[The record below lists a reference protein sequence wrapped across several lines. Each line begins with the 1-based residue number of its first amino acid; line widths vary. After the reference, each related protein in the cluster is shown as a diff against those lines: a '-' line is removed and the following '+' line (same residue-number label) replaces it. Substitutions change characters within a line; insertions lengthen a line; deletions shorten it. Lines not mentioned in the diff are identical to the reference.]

1 MASHTLLEQTIIALE
16 DLPEPVVR
24 EVLDFIGFLR
34 QKSVKTASEQTYL
47 EDRRQVL
54 REISGAW
61 EDRRD
66 ADEIIEVIYAS
77 RTISELDK
85 TL

>member
-1 MASHTLLEQTIIALE
+1 MASRTLLEQTITELQ

-34 QKSVKTASEQTYL
+34 QKHVKPASEQAYV
-47 EDRRQVL
+47 EDRWQVL

-66 ADEIIEVIYAS
+66 ADEIIEAIYAS